1 MSYFKVFLNKN
12 PLHCSTS
19 AKSVPLR
26 QHCMSWIHFKALL
39 LVSALCG
46 SEVTWASL
54 QAVARHSLSAIYGQL
69 QAGFQVPWGTQ
80 SNISAR
86 YLPRDIQSKVD
97 FSSYSYISMGLK
109 LTLKTL
115 ASINIKIR
123 QEMFCIMTC
132 LNHFWCQTTA
142 RFAKSKYC
150 ATLMSQTKLWG
161 SQIDSFRIEILSLIF
176 DSLAAVGVVLDL
188 GTETSGGWGIRD
200 ASTICSC
207 STLNPTVGDDRDDR
221 WRRWQ
226 GGGASGWKIKDISRV
241 ISAMFCFLFISVL
254 YFKYFSH

>member
-97 FSSYSYISMGLK
+97 FSSYSHTSMGLK

-150 ATLMSQTKLWG
+150 ATLMSQTKL
-161 SQIDSFRIEILSLIF
+161 
-176 DSLAAVGVVLDL
+176 
-188 GTETSGGWGIRD
+188 
-200 ASTICSC
+200 
-207 STLNPTVGDDRDDR
+207 
-221 WRRWQ
+221 
-226 GGGASGWKIKDISRV
+226 
-241 ISAMFCFLFISVL
+241 
-254 YFKYFSH
+254 